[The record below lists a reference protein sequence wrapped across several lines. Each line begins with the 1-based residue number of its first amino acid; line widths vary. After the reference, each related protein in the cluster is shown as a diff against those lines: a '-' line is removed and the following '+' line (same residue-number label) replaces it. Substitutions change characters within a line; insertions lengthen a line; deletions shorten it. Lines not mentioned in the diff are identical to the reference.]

1 MGDLSADRER
11 RAANRRAQSVPQFA
25 RLTGCY
31 GGVDGRAAAPPGQA
45 FWPDDISLLDTEC
58 MDATRLLCSAQVTD
72 SYLLALARAHR
83 GQLASFD
90 RRLLTAAVPEGSA
103 HFHLID

>member
-1 MGDLSADRER
+1 
-11 RAANRRAQSVPQFA
+11 
-25 RLTGCY
+25 
-31 GGVDGRAAAPPGQA
+31 
-45 FWPDDISLLDTEC
+45 

-103 HFHLID
+103 HFHLIERARWARLQTALRFSSDAPGDWACSSAFGEAARH